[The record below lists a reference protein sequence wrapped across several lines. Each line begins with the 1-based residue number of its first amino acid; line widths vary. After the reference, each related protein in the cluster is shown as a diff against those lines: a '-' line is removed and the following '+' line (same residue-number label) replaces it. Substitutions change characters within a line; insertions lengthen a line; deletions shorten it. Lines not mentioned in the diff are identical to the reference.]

1 MVRGYGGGEPSQ
13 RQLRVAEEMR
23 HLIAADLMRGEVHGL
38 PVDGATVTV
47 AEVRVS
53 RDLRQATVFA
63 TELGGSLSDE
73 TRAALEHAAPWLG
86 GRLARR
92 MHLKFAP
99 RLEFVADDTFGEAHR
114 IARLIDQ
121 EHQAINSERATEDG
135 DGTTQG

>member
-1 MVRGYGGGEPSQ
+1 MVRGYGGAEPSQ
-13 RQLRVAEEMR
+13 RQLKVAEEMR

-38 PVDGATVTV
+38 PGDGANVTV

-63 TELGGSLSDE
+63 TELGGRLSPE
-73 TRAALEHAAPWLG
+73 TRAALDHAAAWLG

-99 RLEFVADDTFGEAHR
+99 RLEFMADDTFGEANR
-114 IARLIDQ
+114 IARLIDE
-121 EHQAINSERATEDG
+121 EHKAIDSERAAEDG